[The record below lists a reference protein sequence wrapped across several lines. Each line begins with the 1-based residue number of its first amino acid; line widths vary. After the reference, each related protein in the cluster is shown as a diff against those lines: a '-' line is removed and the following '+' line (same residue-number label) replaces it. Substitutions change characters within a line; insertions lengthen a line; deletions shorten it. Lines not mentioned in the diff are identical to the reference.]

1 VSAVPKAS
9 SPERR
14 RENLAALD
22 LELSADERARIDALP
37 KDRRAVETDWSPEW
51 D

>member
-1 VSAVPKAS
+1 MELT
-9 SPERR
+9 PE
-14 RENLAALD
+14 
-22 LELSADERARIDALP
+22 ERARIDALP

>member
-1 VSAVPKAS
+1 MELN
-9 SPERR
+9 PE
-14 RENLAALD
+14 
-22 LELSADERARIDALP
+22 ERARIDALP